1 MGLNKQ
7 VWTTQL
13 MSNFYPESSFLRYVK
28 DFTTLVDNDII
39 NMAEAGVDP
48 NVLIN
53 NTTYPIKVVQRVDK
67 PISIELDLFETEN
80 TLVRRPEVI
89 EYSYD
94 QLESVRTQKPVKGR
108 NRSQG
113 RTRIRATEGQ
123 RIYPGDP
130 HHRRDDRHTQTHHH
144 SGYPAVEGAFR

>member
-67 PISIELDLFETEN
+67 PISIELDLF
-80 TLVRRPEVI
+80 LSLI
-89 EYSYD
+89 H
-94 QLESVRTQKPVKGR
+94 
-108 NRSQG
+108 
-113 RTRIRATEGQ
+113 I
-123 RIYPGDP
+123 
-130 HHRRDDRHTQTHHH
+130 
-144 SGYPAVEGAFR
+144 